1 MQGLVRKPLITKTA
15 ERAGWLVYFLP
26 HCLTPEK
33 RNIMTLNNFSDVF
46 TAENL
51 RNIFPEERADAFFE
65 ALYGDAED
73 GAYDISLAFNKAEGN
88 TLYFDFLLMQ
98 RPGKCLACNL
108 THGLPTVFERH
119 PIINLNGIAKE
130 IEDLLDHRVICTGW
144 KVGTT
149 KEKNRQLHKLPVQFT
164 LSPRT

>member
-1 MQGLVRKPLITKTA
+1 
-15 ERAGWLVYFLP
+15 
-26 HCLTPEK
+26 
-33 RNIMTLNNFSDVF
+33 MTLKPFSDLF
-46 TAENL
+46 TTEKL
-51 RNIFPEERADAFFE
+51 QKIFPEERADDFFE

-88 TLYFDFLLMQ
+88 TLYFDFLLSQ

-130 IEDLLDHRVICTGW
+130 IEGLLGNGTTCTGW
-144 KVGTT
+144 KVGNTR
-149 KEKNRQLHKLPVQFT
+149 EKNRHLHTLSVQFS
-164 LSPRT
+164 LST